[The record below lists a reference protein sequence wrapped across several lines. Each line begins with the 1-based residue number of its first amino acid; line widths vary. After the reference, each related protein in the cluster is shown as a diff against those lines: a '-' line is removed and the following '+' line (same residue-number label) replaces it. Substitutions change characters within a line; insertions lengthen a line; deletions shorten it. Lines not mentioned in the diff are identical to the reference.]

1 MLVAVHDTDVE
12 PKSKVTG
19 DIGLTAGTQLTLLM
33 PLPADAKTEGLY
45 SDIATFA
52 ATPSDGVT

>member
-12 PKSKVTG
+12 PNSKVMG
-19 DIGLTAGTQLTLLM
+19 DIGLTAGIQLMLLI
-33 PLPADAKTEGLY
+33 PLPADAETEGLY